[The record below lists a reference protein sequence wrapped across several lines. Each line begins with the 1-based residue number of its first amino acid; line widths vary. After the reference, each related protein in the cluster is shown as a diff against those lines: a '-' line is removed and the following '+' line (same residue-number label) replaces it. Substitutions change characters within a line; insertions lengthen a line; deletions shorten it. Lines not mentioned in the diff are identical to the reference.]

1 MVYLD
6 EVSVEGYT
14 IDDVA
19 VLRQKVYD
27 IMEAA
32 LIRYNASWIKE

>member
-1 MVYLD
+1 VLGSVQV
-6 EVSVEGYT
+6 VS